1 MGRTAHVPARRRLDN
16 RPVTVQTEIEAL
28 LGAEAPTLA
37 RLEETLTEGYAEA
50 LVLETERLRIER
62 RLGDLR
68 SLLRALNQRAR
79 EVRATT

>member
-1 MGRTAHVPARRRLDN
+1 M
-16 RPVTVQTEIEAL
+16 TVQTEIEAL